1 MICPVLQCGT
11 LRLVT
16 SRLCLLQVVT
26 GCDSSSIAVWDIETG
41 NKSIVFVTGSN
52 WL

>member
-1 MICPVLQCGT
+1 MLNMSCFMFFNLIKEST
-11 LRLVT
+11 
-16 SRLCLLQVVT
+16 LCLLQVVT
-26 GCDSSSIAVWDIETG
+26 GCDSSSITMWDIETG